1 MATALMDSY
10 ATYAAA
16 HSAIEAID
24 DAKVLAVFVWREPDT
39 RDPVIV
45 VVRKT

>member
-10 ATYAAA
+10 ATYALAHAA
-16 HSAIEAID
+16 VEAID
-24 DAKVLAVFVWREPDT
+24 DTKIIAVFRWREKDT
-39 RDPVIV
+39 RDDVIV